1 LQVFGLHQDGDQY
14 PLFKLKKGS
23 SPPKL
28 YNITSNY
35 LNIVKNKL
43 SSAISRTHYLKKD
56 YFVKEIERFASWAS
70 GSIIVKP
77 ADKNLGLTVMTCQTY
92 VALCSDYLVKTCSP
106 IRESED
112 LVLQYLRNITTEM
125 VQLHSK
131 VIDTDVSKYLM
142 KNELEVKKLACF
154 YGLPKMYKHP
164 VGLRPIVVLHS
175 SPFSTLSVWLGKV
188 LHPCVIRLSQHLRD
202 SSELTQVLASTPFP
216 SSVKL
221 LTFDVESM
229 YPSMTLLKA

>member
-131 VIDTDVSKYLM
+131 VI
-142 KNELEVKKLACF
+142 
-154 YGLPKMYKHP
+154 
-164 VGLRPIVVLHS
+164 VVLHS